1 MSVYLDLRLLLAPTK
16 APTNLEID
24 ISSATMAYA
33 MWTGIPND
41 VQSAQGKL
49 IGYKVSS
56 DYFTSNGEFSAG
68 DLFNR
73 FQPPTWESRIFIK
86 QHFYNRIASL
96 SKEMFGFYLTL
107 E

>member
-16 APTNLEID
+16 APTNLEIE

-56 DYFTSNGEFSAG
+56 DYFTSNGEFSS
-68 DLFNR
+68 
-73 FQPPTWESRIFIK
+73 PVT
-86 QHFYNRIASL
+86 
-96 SKEMFGFYLTL
+96 YLTDSDHQL
-107 E
+107 EKVVFS